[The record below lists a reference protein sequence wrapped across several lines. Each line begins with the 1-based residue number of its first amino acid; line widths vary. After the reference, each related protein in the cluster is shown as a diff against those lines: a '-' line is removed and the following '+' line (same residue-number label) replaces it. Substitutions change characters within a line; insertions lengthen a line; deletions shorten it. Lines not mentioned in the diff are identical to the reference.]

1 MVSVLRW
8 FQQVGSTMNRLTG
21 VVWGLLILFGGGLA
35 ALALFFGWARAGRL
49 SESEYAQIVENDAY
63 PLRTEADEFSVVS
76 YNIGYLSGLT
86 NNQAVQPE
94 ASLYEANLATAI
106 AALAPLNP
114 DIVALQE
121 IDLDSHRSYQVD
133 QVAALGDA
141 LAYPQRA
148 IAINWDKRYVPFPY
162 WPPTVHFG
170 QMLSGQAILSHWP
183 IVAHERI
190 VLEPVASQPFY
201 YTALYLDR
209 LAQVA
214 QIEINGQPVVVI
226 NLHLEAFDRPTR
238 QTQTEF
244 VLTLAEEYAT
254 EYPVILLGDFNSALN
269 REAEGTPRSIQTVL
283 DSPAFEPAVPVA
295 QFSDAGQATYPSDR
309 PEFKLDYIF
318 YTPERLELLEAEVV
332 TAAAQASD
340 HLPLLMRWRFK

>member
-1 MVSVLRW
+1 
-8 FQQVGSTMNRLTG
+8 MNRLTG
-21 VVWGLLILFGGGLA
+21 MVWGLVILLGGGLA
-35 ALALFFGWARAGRL
+35 ALALFFAWASGGRW
-49 SESEYAQIVENDAY
+49 SESEYAQIVRQEAY
-63 PLRTEADEFSVVS
+63 PLRTAADEFSVVS

-86 NNQAVQPE
+86 NNQAVRPE

-106 AALAPLNP
+106 AALAPLKP
-114 DIVALQE
+114 DLVALQE
-121 IDLDSHRSYQVD
+121 IDLDSRRSYQVD

-162 WPPTVHFG
+162 WPPAVHFG

-183 IVAHERI
+183 IVEHERI
-190 VLEPVASQPFY
+190 VLEKVASQPFY
-201 YTALYLDR
+201 YTALYLER

-214 QIEINGQPVVVI
+214 QIEINGQPMVVI

-238 QTQTEF
+238 QAQTEF
-244 VLTLAEEYAT
+244 VLALAEKYAT

-269 REAEGTPRSIQTVL
+269 RDAEGTPRSIQTVL
-283 DSPAFEPAVPVA
+283 DSPSFESAVPVA
-295 QFSDAGQATYPSDR
+295 QLGDAAQATYPADA
-309 PEFKLDYIF
+309 PAFKLDYIF

-332 TAAAQASD
+332 VTAGQASD
-340 HLPLLMRWRFK
+340 HLPLWMRWRFK

>member
-1 MVSVLRW
+1 MNKLIVSL
-8 FQQVGSTMNRLTG
+8 
-21 VVWGLLILFGGGLA
+21 WGLVVLFGGGLTA
-35 ALALFFGWARAGRL
+35 VAIFFVWAKSGRL
-49 SESEYAQIVENDAY
+49 PESEYAQIAVNDTY
-63 PLRTEADEFSVVS
+63 SLRAKADEFSVVT

-86 NNQAVQPE
+86 NNQAVRPE

-121 IDLDSHRSYQVD
+121 IDLDSRRSDHVNQVT
-133 QVAALGDA
+133 ALGDA

-162 WPPTVHFG
+162 WPPAVHFG
-170 QMLSGQAILSHWP
+170 QMLSGQAILSRWP
-183 IVAHERI
+183 IVEHERM
-190 VLEPVASQPFY
+190 VLKKVADKPFY
-201 YTALYLDR
+201 YNALYLDR

-214 QIEINGQPVVVI
+214 QIEMNGQPVVVI

-238 QTQTEF
+238 QVQTDF
-244 VLTLAEEYAT
+244 VLALAEDYAV

-269 REAEGTPRSIQTVL
+269 RDAEGTPRSIQTVL
-283 DSPAFEPAVPVA
+283 DSSVFQPSVPAP
-295 QFSDAGQATYPSDR
+295 QFSDAAQATFPADE
-309 PEFKLDYIF
+309 PEFKLDCVF
-318 YTPERLELLEAEVV
+318 YTPASLELLEAEVV
-332 TAAAQASD
+332 TAAGQASD